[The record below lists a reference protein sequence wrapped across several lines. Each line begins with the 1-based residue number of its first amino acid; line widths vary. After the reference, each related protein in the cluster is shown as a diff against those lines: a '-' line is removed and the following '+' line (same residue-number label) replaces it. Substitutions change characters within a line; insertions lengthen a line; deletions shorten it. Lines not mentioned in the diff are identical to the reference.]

1 MKIADEREDLLARAR
16 VEIAGRFV
24 GEEDWRIDRQRAGNR
39 DALTFAA
46 RELVG
51 KMVHARLELNE
62 REQLA
67 GALFDFLARPSAQV
81 QREADVFERRQRR
94 QQVEELEDESDLV
107 AAHPRQV
114 VVGEA
119 GERLAVDAHTAG
131 GRTVESADEIEERR
145 LARSGGSDDRDH
157 LAARDRDAHIV
168 EGGDAALAGELLGDV
183 LERDHVRRGDAHA
196 KLCEHVHK
204 AVKLTRNS
212 ADSIVDRPQR
222 DGWCGR
228 ARRPSDAS
236 GAAESNRHG
245 AAVVDDHRN
254 RAAPLAV
261 TEHPLQ
267 LRRIFLDVDVLERHV
282 PPLMVLPGG
291 LRIRSRV
298 LAEDVDHRHIVPL
311 GQRLAVLEASRSSR
325 RCRASLSGE
334 PCARPASHSLG

>member
-1 MKIADEREDLLARAR
+1 
-16 VEIAGRFV
+16 
-24 GEEDWRIDRQRAGNR
+24 
-39 DALTFAA
+39 
-46 RELVG
+46 
-51 KMVHARLELNE
+51 MVHARLELNE

-67 GALFDFLARPSAQV
+67 GALFDSLARPSAQV

-196 KLCEHVHK
+196 KLCEHFHK

-222 DGWCGR
+222 DGCTTCVSPEWPR
-228 ARRPSDAS
+228 T
-236 GAAESNRHG
+236 
-245 AAVVDDHRN
+245 AAVR
-254 RAAPLAV
+254 RLRC
-261 TEHPLQ
+261 
-267 LRRIFLDVDVLERHV
+267 RRI
-282 PPLMVLPGG
+282 
-291 LRIRSRV
+291 
-298 LAEDVDHRHIVPL
+298 
-311 GQRLAVLEASRSSR
+311 RSSR
-325 RCRASLSGE
+325 RRPRRRSPEQSGAPCCNRASAAAPPHFS
-334 PCARPASHSLG
+334 